1 MVICHHC
8 GTKSL
13 SMSTVSYK
21 SNLRGQYLNRKSY
34 HHISLKFRKFL
45 SLWVSVCLYFLQHYQ
60 WKKDVGS
67 KTVIV
72 PLFVHLIIAL
82 VTKILWQGFHFFFY
96 LGFLSQPFANHR
108 TAGERGGHFFNFL
121 LPLPLPL
128 LLHRHLDISQVI
140 IAKTSPLHTVAARLE
155 LETFGFRAQ
164 VPNHEATCF
173 IIWGSYSTRMYLRK
187 QYVSLWKF
195 LWGQISRI

>member
-1 MVICHHC
+1 MFPKGLDNNVLRIMVICHHC

-82 VTKILWQGFHFFFY
+82 VTKLLWQGFHFFF
-96 LGFLSQPFANHR
+96 LSGFSFTTICESQDCRRKGRPF
-108 TAGERGGHFFNFL
+108 L
-121 LPLPLPL
+121 
-128 LLHRHLDISQVI
+128 
-140 IAKTSPLHTVAARLE
+140 
-155 LETFGFRAQ
+155 
-164 VPNHEATCF
+164 
-173 IIWGSYSTRMYLRK
+173 
-187 QYVSLWKF
+187 
-195 LWGQISRI
+195 

>member
-82 VTKILWQGFHFFFY
+82 VTKLLWQGFHFFFSIWV
-96 LGFLSQPFANHR
+96 FFHNHLR
-108 TAGERGGHFFNFL
+108 ITGLQEKEEAISLTSYYHFHF
-121 LPLPLPL
+121 
-128 LLHRHLDISQVI
+128 HY
-140 IAKTSPLHTVAARLE
+140 
-155 LETFGFRAQ
+155 
-164 VPNHEATCF
+164 CF
-173 IIWGSYSTRMYLRK
+173 TDT
-187 QYVSLWKF
+187 
-195 LWGQISRI
+195 